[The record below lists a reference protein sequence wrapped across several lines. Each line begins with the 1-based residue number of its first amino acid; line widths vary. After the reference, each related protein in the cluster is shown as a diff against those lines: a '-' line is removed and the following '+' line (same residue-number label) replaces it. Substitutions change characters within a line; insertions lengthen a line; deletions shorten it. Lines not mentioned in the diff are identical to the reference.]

1 MFRNIFNLSKSVK
14 NTTNLILN
22 SRIKQVTH
30 FTHNTLLNKRKI
42 HFSNYLKNDYL
53 KNHIPISQEVLLKK
67 LNYDSIESFLNDVYT
82 DNKQFTINIDEQ
94 NYNRAINELNSMGK
108 KNHLLK
114 SYYGQGFYNNF
125 PIKHL
130 HNNFLLN
137 PNFYSAYIPYQSE
150 ISQGRLELLYNY
162 QTMICNLT
170 NMDIANCS
178 LLDESSACAEAM
190 ISLYNYVN
198 KKQKNPVIL
207 IDSNCFKQ
215 HISVLKTRA
224 NSLNI
229 EYDIFDIQNAIKN
242 NKPFLENSI
251 AIFHMQNRMGELID
265 LKYTLNYLKNYNI
278 KTVVVMDPLASTIYE
293 PPGSYNADM
302 VVGSTQR
309 FGLPMW
315 NGGPHAAF
323 FAAKQKY
330 TRYIPG
336 RIVGKSID
344 TENNPGYRLALQTR
358 EQHIKKDKAFSN
370 ICTSQALLANYNVL
384 YAMYLGPN
392 ELQKRALTIKNKTI
406 LLRELLKK
414 HLDTRY
420 YNIT

>member
-1 MFRNIFNLSKSVK
+1 
-14 NTTNLILN
+14 
-22 SRIKQVTH
+22 
-30 FTHNTLLNKRKI
+30 
-42 HFSNYLKNDYL
+42 
-53 KNHIPISQEVLLKK
+53 
-67 LNYDSIESFLNDVYT
+67 
-82 DNKQFTINIDEQ
+82 
-94 NYNRAINELNSMGK
+94 
-108 KNHLLK
+108 
-114 SYYGQGFYNNF
+114 
-125 PIKHL
+125 
-130 HNNFLLN
+130 
-137 PNFYSAYIPYQSE
+137 
-150 ISQGRLELLYNY
+150 
-162 QTMICNLT
+162 MICNLT

-198 KKQKNPVIL
+198 KKHKNTVIL

-242 NKPFLENSI
+242 NKPLLENSI
-251 AIFHMQNRMGELID
+251 AIFHMQNKMGELID
-265 LKYTLNYLKNYNI
+265 LKYTLNYLKNHNI
-278 KTVVVMDPLASTIYE
+278 KSVVVMDPLASTIYE
-293 PPGSYNADM
+293 PPGSYDADI

-384 YAMYLGPN
+384 YAMYLGPR

-420 YNIT
+420 YNIINENSFDTITIQLSNYNSKFKEQLAIDNNILINFDHYNKTIGITLDETTTLEDIQTLLKNFFFIFSLDPEELEDKYNSINDDITNDIYNNITRITPLLPQKIFEAIGVATNRQHPYASNLYTHACFYEL

>member
-1 MFRNIFNLSKSVK
+1 MFRNILNIPRLVK

-22 SRIKQVTH
+22 SRIKQITH
-30 FTHNTLLNKRKI
+30 FTHNNLLNKRKI

-67 LNYDSIESFLNDVYT
+67 LNYDSIETFLNDVYT
-82 DNKQFTINIDEQ
+82 DNKPFSINIDEQ

-242 NKPFLENSI
+242 NKLFLFI
-251 AIFHMQNRMGELID
+251 
-265 LKYTLNYLKNYNI
+265 
-278 KTVVVMDPLASTIYE
+278 
-293 PPGSYNADM
+293 
-302 VVGSTQR
+302 
-309 FGLPMW
+309 
-315 NGGPHAAF
+315 
-323 FAAKQKY
+323 
-330 TRYIPG
+330 
-336 RIVGKSID
+336 
-344 TENNPGYRLALQTR
+344 
-358 EQHIKKDKAFSN
+358 
-370 ICTSQALLANYNVL
+370 
-384 YAMYLGPN
+384 
-392 ELQKRALTIKNKTI
+392 I
-406 LLRELLKK
+406 L
-414 HLDTRY
+414 
-420 YNIT
+420 